1 MRCRPGHSWFPP
13 DAVLTPPADV
23 GILTSVTDLPERTTL
38 YFEDYVPGITVDC
51 GSFSISE
58 AEIIAF
64 AKEYDPQPFHI
75 DPVGAADGP
84 FGGLIASGW
93 HTAAIYMGM
102 FVRGVLEGTASLG
115 SPGVEELR
123 WLAPVRPGDTLRGRT
138 TINDVQP
145 SSTTPGRGT
154 IFGEH
159 EVLNQDGVVVM
170 RFRSR
175 GFIARRT

>member
-1 MRCRPGHSWFPP
+1 MRYWEDFQ
-13 DAVLTPPADV
+13 V
-23 GILTSVTDLPERTTL
+23 GEVAELGPVTVT
-38 YFEDYVPGITVDC
+38 ED
-51 GSFSISE
+51 
-58 AEIIAF
+58 EIVEF
-64 AKEYDPQPFHI
+64 ATRFDPQPFHV
-75 DPVGAADGP
+75 DPEAARESP

-93 HTAAIYMGM
+93 HTAAIYMGL

-138 TINDVQP
+138 TITDVQP

-154 IFGEH
+154 IFGSH
-159 EVLNQDGVVVM
+159 ELVNQDGVVVM

-175 GFIARRT
+175 GFIARRP

>member
-1 MRCRPGHSWFPP
+1 MRYWEDFHVG
-13 DAVLTPPADV
+13 DV
-23 GILTSVTDLPERTTL
+23 AELGPVPVT
-38 YFEDYVPGITVDC
+38 ED
-51 GSFSISE
+51 
-58 AEIIAF
+58 EIVEF
-64 AKEYDPQPFHI
+64 ATRFDPQPFHV
-75 DPVGAADGP
+75 DPDAARESP

-138 TINDVQP
+138 TITDVQP

-159 EVLNQDGVVVM
+159 EVVNQDGVVVM

-175 GFIARRT
+175 GFIARRP

>member
-1 MRCRPGHSWFPP
+1 MRYWEDFHVG
-13 DAVLTPPADV
+13 DV
-23 GILTSVTDLPERTTL
+23 AELGPVSVT
-38 YFEDYVPGITVDC
+38 ED
-51 GSFSISE
+51 
-58 AEIIAF
+58 EIVEF
-64 AKEYDPQPFHI
+64 ATRFDPQPFHV
-75 DPVGAADGP
+75 DPQAARESP

-138 TINDVQP
+138 TITDVQP
-145 SSTTPGRGT
+145 SATTPGRGT

-170 RFRSR
+170 RFKSR
-175 GFIARRT
+175 GFIARRPY